1 MTASGCAD
9 GYCSGG
15 TCCNAPCDG
24 PCEACGANGCVETPA
39 TDERCGGTG
48 RLPNGKVF
56 GMFLPSQIEWI
67 VPADADAEL
76 RAEMEKRGFKF
87 VDVATVEA
95 EPKRGCGKRHPG
107 GVYVVTK
114 PTDAGE
120 RAEAILKELVESGA
134 IKAEGAEV
142 NGNFIR
148 FVNPVEVDCKRFR
161 GLKRWSLSP
170 KAEAE
175 AEMILEAVAG

>member
-1 MTASGCAD
+1 M
-9 GYCSGG
+9 
-15 TCCNAPCDG
+15 
-24 PCEACGANGCVETPA
+24 
-39 TDERCGGTG
+39 
-48 RLPNGKVF
+48 
-56 GMFLPSQIEWI
+56 
-67 VPADADAEL
+67 
-76 RAEMEKRGFKF
+76 
-87 VDVATVEA
+87 
-95 EPKRGCGKRHPG
+95 
-107 GVYVVTK
+107 VTK

-148 FVNPVEVDCKRFR
+148 FVNPVEIDCKRFR